1 MQISFGY
8 VLLLLAYAAL
18 MATANLLLEAGA
30 ARIAQG
36 GTIVATIVA
45 NLSNVFLWLGLSIYA
60 FAFFLWVWLLSFIPL
75 RFALPLAM
83 TSIVIAPLLSGI
95 INKSFPQP
103 LYWVG
108 LALVMGGVSLV
119 LAK

>member
-1 MQISFGY
+1 M
-8 VLLLLAYAAL
+8 LW
-18 MATANLLLEAGA
+18 
-30 ARIAQG
+30 R
-36 GTIVATIVA
+36 
-45 NLSNVFLWLGLSIYA
+45 LS
-60 FAFFLWVWLLSFIPL
+60 
-75 RFALPLAM
+75 ALPLAM

>member
-1 MQISFGY
+1 MGCVRNGINPNTVGDPNPATCINDGVPGPGPDQIVGTPDD
-8 VLLLLAYAAL
+8 
-18 MATANLLLEAGA
+18 ATPS
-30 ARIAQG
+30 
-36 GTIVATIVA
+36 TIGQ
-45 NLSNVFLWLGLSIYA
+45 N
-60 FAFFLWVWLLSFIPL
+60 LLSFIPL